1 MAVREWQA
9 EAVAPAD
16 PRIAQA
22 AGLARPSDPKANV
35 TSVSK
40 FSYEDL
46 ELARRADGSVYSYLF
61 RASRS
66 LP

>member
-1 MAVREWQA
+1 MAVRERQA

-22 AGLARPSDPKANV
+22 AGLARPDPKATV

-61 RASRS
+61 CASRS

>member
-1 MAVREWQA
+1 M
-9 EAVAPAD
+9 
-16 PRIAQA
+16 
-22 AGLARPSDPKANV
+22 